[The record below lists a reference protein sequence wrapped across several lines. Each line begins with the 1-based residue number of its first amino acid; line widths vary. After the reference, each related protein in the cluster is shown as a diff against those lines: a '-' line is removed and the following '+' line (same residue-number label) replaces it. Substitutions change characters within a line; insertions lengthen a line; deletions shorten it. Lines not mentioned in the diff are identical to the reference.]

1 MGYTF
6 GIDLRWLWFF
16 FHAFVG
22 VCVGQSVTTGLHL
35 QPDSADASMFTCGV
49 DQVYDASGNA
59 YSGVVLGGLCWFTE
73 NLRAEHFSNGSP
85 IPGSVD
91 QAEWVSA
98 SGPLWS
104 PSGLQ
109 SAEGREGDGEVVGG
123 RLYNAFAV
131 HDAQSIC
138 PTGWRVP
145 TDEDWDQ
152 LVGVIYGVEARVGSM
167 DLDHTDCARWYI
179 HSTAGQRLKG
189 ASDWRKSPPGTNET
203 GFNAKETGFRRGTY
217 QDGAVYD
224 RAEAAWWSSTIT
236 DGYCVSH
243 RSLARYFFA
252 GSDTHWRR
260 GYAVRCVRDTAD

>member
-1 MGYTF
+1 MGYIL
-6 GIDLRWLWFF
+6 GMHLRWLWFF
-16 FHAFVG
+16 LYAFVG
-22 VCVGQSVTTGLHL
+22 ISVGQSVTPGLGL
-35 QPDSADASMFTCGV
+35 PSDPVDSSVFTCGV
-49 DQVYDASGNA
+49 DPVYDASGNVYA
-59 YSGVVLGGLCWFTE
+59 GVDLGGLCWFTE
-73 NLRAEHFSNGSP
+73 NLRAEHFSNGMP
-85 IPGSVD
+85 IPGDVD
-91 QAEWVSA
+91 QTEWA
-98 SGPLWS
+98 AATGPLWS

-109 SAEGREGDGEVVGG
+109 AALGGEGLDGVVGG

-131 HDAQSIC
+131 HDEQSIC

-145 TDEDWDQ
+145 TNEDWDR
-152 LVGVIYGVEARVGSM
+152 LVGAVYGVEARVGSM
-167 DLDHTDCARWYI
+167 DLDHADCERWYI

-189 ASDWRKSPPGTNET
+189 AVYWRKSLPGTNET
-203 GFNAKETGFRRGTY
+203 GFSAKETGFRKGTP

-243 RSLARYFFA
+243 RSLATYFFA